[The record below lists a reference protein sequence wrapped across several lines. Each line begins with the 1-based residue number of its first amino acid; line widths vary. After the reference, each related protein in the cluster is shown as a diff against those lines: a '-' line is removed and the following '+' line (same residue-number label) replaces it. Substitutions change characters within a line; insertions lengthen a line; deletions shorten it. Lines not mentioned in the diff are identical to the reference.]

1 MKALFSD
8 FAQLAQSISD
18 TRSVN
23 EKIHFLS
30 EYLKGISSLEERKI
44 AVRFLAEGAFPSIE
58 NKRLGIGHQTIA
70 KAACVFLEL
79 NYELVFKTCKSASGS
94 SSETIEKLMEAWPI
108 GIQKREPKEVSLKE
122 ILKFYEE
129 LAAVK
134 KKEHRIDKLFE
145 MWANL
150 SAIEI
155 KYLIRIMHQ
164 YSLRIGFDE
173 KNILKGLSQFYGKS
187 LESVRYVHMLCG
199 SMEETLEHCELDKL
213 EEIEFSYFKPLAFML
228 ASPINQANS
237 IDVSEYVCEEKF
249 DGMRCQVHVS
259 DGVVKLFSRDM
270 NEVSDSFPE
279 LKPYFLER
287 IKKNVIL
294 DGEICVFKN
303 DTILPFQL
311 LQKRMGV
318 KKPTKSL
325 LQEYPVTFISYD
337 ILALESDLVMTLSF
351 ISRRKILESF
361 CKEQSLSYSQVYD
374 LTTEETIQ
382 ERFELAKNH
391 GNEGLMLKKKTS
403 KYEYGQRGNS
413 WLKVKKPG
421 GSLDTVIL
429 YAHAGSGKRGGMYSD
444 FTLGVRSGFK
454 EDGMPFFVPIGKAY
468 GGFTNDELKR
478 LNVEIKKTI
487 ADRFGPTLGLI
498 PSIVVE
504 LEFEEV
510 QLNKRTKAGYT
521 LRLPRFKAIRW
532 DLSIQDTDSLD
543 DVKALF
549 EEQMSRE
556 RLGNSVEP
564 YIIE

>member
-1 MKALFSD
+1 MKALFSE
-8 FAQLAQSISD
+8 FSHLAQNIAEM
-18 TRSVN
+18 RSLN
-23 EKIHFLS
+23 EKHKLLIA
-30 EYLKGISSLEERKI
+30 YLDGITTLDERKI
-44 AVRFLAEGAFPSIE
+44 AIRFLAEGAFPSIE
-58 NKRLGIGHQTIA
+58 NRRLGIGHQTIA
-70 KAACVFLEL
+70 KAACAFLEI
-79 NYELVFKTCKSASGS
+79 NYELVFKTCKSATGS
-94 SSETIEKLMEAWPI
+94 SSETIEKLMDAWPI
-108 GIQKREPKEVSLKE
+108 GIQKREPKEISLKE
-122 ILKFYEE
+122 ILEFYEE
-129 LAAVK
+129 LASTK
-134 KKEHRIDKLFE
+134 KKDFRIDKLFE

-155 KYLIRIMHQ
+155 KYMIRIMHQ

-187 LESVRYVHMLCG
+187 LENVRYVHMLSG
-199 SMEETLEHCELDKL
+199 SMEETLEHCELDIL
-213 EEIEFSYFKPLAFML
+213 EEMEFSYFKPLAFML

-249 DGMRCQVHVS
+249 DGMRCQVHIS
-259 DGVVKLFSRDM
+259 DGEVKLFSRDM
-270 NEVSDSFPE
+270 NEVTESFPE
-279 LKPYFLER
+279 LKPFLLER

-318 KKPTKSL
+318 KKPSKSL

-337 ILALESDLVMTLSF
+337 ILALETDLVMALNF

-361 CKEQSLSYSQVYD
+361 CTEHSLTYSKVYELKSD
-374 LTTEETIQ
+374 ETIQ
-382 ERFELAKNH
+382 ERFELAKKH
-391 GNEGLMLKKKTS
+391 GNEGLMLKKKSS

-429 YAHAGSGKRGGMYSD
+429 YAHAGSGKRGGLYSD
-444 FTLGVRSGFK
+444 FTLGVRSELK
-454 EDGMPFFVPIGKAY
+454 EDGTPFFVPIGKAY

-487 ADRFGPTLGLI
+487 ADRFGPTLGLV

-510 QLNKRTKAGYT
+510 QQNKRTKAGYT

-532 DLSIQDTDSLD
+532 NLSIQDTDSLD

-564 YIIE
+564 FIYI